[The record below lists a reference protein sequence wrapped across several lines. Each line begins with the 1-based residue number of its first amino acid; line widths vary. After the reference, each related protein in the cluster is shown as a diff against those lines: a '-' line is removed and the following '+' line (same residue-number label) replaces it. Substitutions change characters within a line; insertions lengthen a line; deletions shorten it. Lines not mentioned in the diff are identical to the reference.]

1 MTHHDGQGPLSQDR
15 EQGTTEHHH
24 GHPHEHEHD
33 HSRRTGPAA
42 IVTRILRP
50 HSHDPADSIDQALLT
65 SRAGT
70 RVLWISLVG
79 LLATAAVQAV
89 VVLLSGSVGLLS
101 DTIHNA
107 SDALTALPI
116 GLAFVMGR
124 RAPTSR
130 YTYGFGRAEDLAG
143 MAVVAVIALSAVGA
157 AWEAINRIIHPHSVT
172 DLWVVGVA
180 GAIGFLGNE
189 VVARYRIG
197 VGRRI
202 GSAALVADGRHA
214 RTDGFTSLAVVGGA
228 IGVAAGWRLADPIVG
243 LVISVAIL
251 AVLRTAGRDVYR
263 RLMDAADPGTIDQI
277 RQEAMGIE
285 GVLDADQI
293 RVRWIGHEL
302 HAAIELTVPAEM
314 SIAKAH
320 ATAELV
326 HHRLLHEV
334 PRLTDVT
341 IHTNPAPGPDGDP
354 HSLTAHHRRGSD

>member
-1 MTHHDGQGPLSQDR
+1 MTHHDDGGPA
-15 EQGTTEHHH
+15 EHHH
-24 GHPHEHEHD
+24 GHADHDEHH
-33 HSRRTGPAA
+33 HSRRAGPWA
-42 IVTRILRP
+42 IVTKIVRP
-50 HSHDPADSIDQALLT
+50 HSHDPADSLDQALLT
-65 SRAGT
+65 SREGT

-89 VVLLSGSVGLLS
+89 VVVLSGSVGLLS

-124 RAPTSR
+124 RAPTTR

-143 MAVVAVIALSAVGA
+143 SAVVAVIALSAVAA
-157 AWEAINRIIHPHSVT
+157 AWEAINRLMHPHSVT
-172 DLWVVGVA
+172 HLWAVGVA
-180 GAIGFLGNE
+180 GAIGFVGNE
-189 VVARYRIG
+189 LAARYRIV

-263 RLMDAADPGTIDQI
+263 RLMDAADPATIDQI
-277 RQEAMGIE
+277 RREALGVE

-302 HAAIELTVPAEM
+302 HASIELTVPAEM
-314 SIAKAH
+314 SVALAH

-334 PRLTDVT
+334 ARLADVT
-341 IHTNPAPGPDGDP
+341 IHTNPAPEPGSDP
-354 HSLTAHHRRGSD
+354 HSLTAHHRRGSA